1 MMRLPPRMW
10 PILLRVPKSSDLLV
24 DLSSMVGR
32 DISRQSIA
40 KSLEVILGR
49 YLKRTIVVVAANRLR
64 PEGAQVPEDG
74 TWKTGRATVAKYLKE
89 WGCESDLR
97 LMKLFGREA
106 SSAAG
111 RISALVPVLSSES
124 SRLATVVV
132 GRRRILPVATWE
144 VTLIVAA
151 VGMATLLFEQVRLR
165 DMLRLGE
172 GVAEALHNFGGI
184 RRGDGMFTNN

>member
-1 MMRLPPRMW
+1 MMRLRPRICS
-10 PILLRVPKSSDLLV
+10 ILLHAPRSSDLLV
-24 DLSSMVGR
+24 DFSSMVGR
-32 DISRQSIA
+32 DISCQSIA
-40 KSLEVILGR
+40 KSLEAILGR
-49 YLKRTIVVVAANRLR
+49 YLKRAIVVVAANRLR

-74 TWKTGRATVAKYLKE
+74 TWKTGRVTVAKYLKE
-89 WGCESDLR
+89 WECDSDLR
-97 LMKLFGREA
+97 LMKLFGRDA

-124 SRLATVVV
+124 SRLATIVV
-132 GRRRILPVATWE
+132 GRRRFLPVATWE

-184 RRGDGMFTNN
+184 RRGNGMFSNN

>member
-10 PILLRVPKSSDLLV
+10 PIRLRVPRSSDLLV

-64 PEGAQVPEDG
+64 PEGAEVPEDG

-111 RISALVPVLSSES
+111 RISPRVPVLSSEK
-124 SRLATVVV
+124 SRLSTVVV
-132 GRRRILPVATWE
+132 GRRRFLPVATWE

-151 VGMATLLFEQVRLR
+151 VGMATLFFEQVRLR

-172 GVAEALHNFGGI
+172 AVPEALRNFGGI
-184 RRGDGMFTNN
+184 RRG